1 MARFKGS
8 AEYSIDSKGRLAIPA
23 KMRAAM
29 QPEARGTFTVTTGL
43 DRCVMLYPAD
53 VWETKE
59 EEMMTHNQYR
69 QDVRVALRLMLETAD
84 DAELDGQGRIG
95 LSRRHLDFAGL
106 KPSGTALVLGLLD
119 HIEVWDPDTYRA
131 HINGK
136 SAEAESLVERVMG
149 GL

>member
-29 QPEARGTFTVTTGL
+29 SPEARGTFTATTGL
-43 DRCVMLYPAD
+43 DRCVMLYPND

-59 EEMMTHNQYR
+59 EEMLQQNQYR
-69 QDVRVALRLMLETAD
+69 QEVRVALRLMLETAED
-84 DAELDGQGRIG
+84 VELDGQGRVA
-95 LSRRHLDFAGL
+95 LARHLDFAGL
-106 KPSGTALVLGLLD
+106 KPSSTAIVIGLLD
-119 HIEVWDPDTYRA
+119 HIEVWDPETYRA

-136 SAEAESLVERVMG
+136 SAEAETLVERVMG